1 MENENKPSDAMAVL
15 TEKLASYEAS
25 LKQIKLMLSKLED
38 ERAKLTQ
45 QGIETQGAIQALTDL
60 QKLLEPAKIEPKPEA
75 NDGAK

>member
-1 MENENKPSDAMAVL
+1 MENENKPSEAMSAL
-15 TEKLASYEAS
+15 TDKLATYEAS

-45 QGIETQGAIQALTDL
+45 QGIEIQGAIRALSDL
-60 QKLLEPAKIEPKPEA
+60 QKLLEPKPEA